1 MTLNELQKELG
12 MEARP
17 TGVFVSALASIGL
30 LQVTKTEEGSEDLF
44 ANSPVSEI
52 FLDKSK
58 ESCMGD
64 LTKTFDNHLH
74 KGWNNLVESLQTYK
88 PLNASDG
95 GGAGG
100 IFDQARSK
108 QAVE

>member
-1 MTLNELQKELG
+1 VTLNGLQKELG
-12 MEARP
+12 MEAHQ
-17 TGVFVSALASIGL
+17 TGVFVSALASNGL

-44 ANSPVSEI
+44 ANSRVSEI

-64 LTKTFDNHLH
+64 ITKTFDNHLH
-74 KGWNNLVESLQTYK
+74 KPWNNLIESLQTYK
-88 PLNASDG
+88 PLNAADG
-95 GGAGG
+95 GGTGS

-108 QAVE
+108 QAFG